1 MLATIT
7 ENGAVTWGDIL
18 IILAIIALLV
28 IISGRFW
35 PRNRP

>member
-1 MLATIT
+1 MNLLAI
-7 ENGAVTWGDIL
+7 ESGSAITWGDLL

-35 PRNRP
+35 RR